1 MSKLKKFFAD
11 WTMFEKCWLA
21 LSSTLIVVL
30 SLIWGDS
37 VLAIFSSLAGIISVV
52 LCAKGKIENY
62 AFGLFQA
69 VTYAYI
75 CFQSHIYGEVMYNIL
90 MVPMI
95 IIGIISWKKNMEADS
110 TEVKARNLTAKGWVI
125 MILGS
130 VAAVAGYSIILNML
144 GGNFALVDS
153 TSTTLSVIATI
164 LMLARYSEQ
173 WVMWIVVNIVSVV
186 LWVMALVQ
194 GDSSAVTMLV
204 MWTAYLFNSTYGY
217 INWRKMAKQQSK

>member
-1 MSKLKKFFAD
+1 MSKVKNFFAD

-21 LSSTLIVVL
+21 LTSILILVL

-37 VLAIFSSLAGIISVV
+37 VLAIFSSLAGVISVV

-69 VTYAYI
+69 VTYAFI
-75 CFQSHIYGEVMYNIL
+75 CYRSHIYGEVMYNIL

-95 IIGIISWKKNMEADS
+95 IIGIISWKKNMEAGDS
-110 TEVKARNLTAKGWVI
+110 EVKARNLTAKGWVI
-125 MILGS
+125 MIVGS
-130 VAAVAGYSIILNML
+130 IAAVAGYSLILRML

-173 WVMWIVVNIVSVV
+173 WVMWIVVNVVSVI
-186 LWVMALVQ
+186 LWVMALAK
-194 GDSSAVTMLV
+194 GDSGAVTLVV
-204 MWTAYLFNSTYGY
+204 MWSAYLFNSTYGY
-217 INWRKMAKQQSK
+217 INWRKMAKNNA

>member
-1 MSKLKKFFAD
+1 MSKVKKFFAD
-11 WTMFEKCWLA
+11 WTMFEKCWLV
-21 LSSTLIVVL
+21 LSSSLIVIL

-37 VLAIFSSLAGIISVV
+37 VLAIFSSLAGVISVV

-75 CFQSHIYGEVMYNIL
+75 CFRSQIYGEVMYNIL

-95 IIGIISWKKNMEADS
+95 IIGIISWKKNMDAGES
-110 TEVKARNLTAKGWVI
+110 EVKARNLTAKGWVI
-125 MILGS
+125 LIVGS
-130 VAAVAGYSIILNML
+130 IAAVAGYSMILKML
-144 GGNFALVDS
+144 GGSFALVDS

-173 WVMWIVVNIVSVV
+173 WVMWIVVNVVSVV
-186 LWVMALVQ
+186 LWVMALAK
-194 GDSSAVTMLV
+194 GDSGAVTLVV
-204 MWTAYLFNSTYGY
+204 MWSAYLFNSAYGY
-217 INWRKMAKQQSK
+217 VNWRKMAKNNG

>member
-1 MSKLKKFFAD
+1 MERVKRFFAD
-11 WTMFEKCWLA
+11 WTMFEKCWLSI
-21 LSSTLIVVL
+21 SSVLMVVL

-37 VLAIFSSLAGIISVV
+37 ILALLSGLAGTISVV

-95 IIGIISWKKNMEADS
+95 IIGIISWRKNMAEGNE
-110 TEVKARNLTAKGWVI
+110 EVKARNLTLKGWI
-125 MILGS
+125 ILIVGS
-130 VAAVAGYSIILNML
+130 VAAVAGYSLILKLL
-144 GGNFALVDS
+144 GGSFALIDA

-173 WVMWIVVNIVSVV
+173 WVMWVIVNVVSVV
-186 LWVMALVQ
+186 LWTMALLE
-194 GDSSAVTMLV
+194 GDMGAVTLVV
-204 MWTAYLFNSTYGY
+204 MWSAYLFNSVYGY
-217 INWRKMAKQQSK
+217 INWRKMAKEN